1 MFADHRTRRLAFTLV
16 EMLVV
21 LGIIGVLIAI
31 LLPVIG
37 SALVTTRNARMAI
50 EIAQL
55 RDAVEAYKNAHGD
68 YPPSFGE
75 WDPMMG
81 TGTML
86 YGDPMKKGTTI
97 VERHLQRCYPKMTV
111 TAKNALYAKAAAP
124 TRIDQG
130 EALVLWLSK
139 VGSNVTDPFDPS
151 STPTPLYDFKP
162 NQLFDEDGD
171 GLFAYRGAYSKEAS
185 YIYID
190 SRTYAKHVPQ
200 GGNDYPARAESV
212 TSLPLTAQVR
222 PYYQATNLFVN
233 KTSFQILCAG
243 QDGEFSDLSPG
254 TIPLKQFPQGTNYTE
269 ADRDNITS
277 FSEGKTLGNSIPQ

>member
-1 MFADHRTRRLAFTLV
+1 MFANHRTRRLAFTLV

-75 WDPMMG
+75 GDYT
-81 TGTML
+81 TGAL
-86 YGDPMKKGTTI
+86 QQSS
-97 VERHLQRCYPKMTV
+97 VVNRHLSRCYPKMTS
-111 TAKNALYAKAAAP
+111 ANKSALWAQANN
-124 TRIDQG
+124 IDQG

-139 VGSNVTDPFDPS
+139 VTSDVTHPFNPS
-151 STPTPLYDFKP
+151 AAPATPYDFKP
-162 NQLFDEDGD
+162 GQLIDDDGD
-171 GLFAYRGAYSKEAS
+171 GFFSYRGAYSKDSS

-190 SRTYAKHVPQ
+190 SRTYNAHAYKMM
-200 GGNDYPARAESV
+200 NDKPARAES
-212 TSLPLTAQVR
+212 SGGDELKVR
-222 PYYQATNLFVN
+222 PYYSATGSVFINP
-233 KTSFQILCAG
+233 TTFQILCAG
-243 QDGEFSDLSPG
+243 QDGVFSET
-254 TIPLKQFPQGTNYTE
+254 TISNSAKRFPAGTNYQD